1 MLDVKLLP
9 FTVKLC
15 DDDGV
20 PVVVEKPIREDGET
34 VTEGVFELL
43 LAVTVK
49 LSMLIFGLEPV
60 VPLAS
65 PL

>member
-9 FTVKLC
+9 LTVKLC

-20 PVVVEKPIREDGET
+20 PVVVVKPVSEDGDT
-34 VTEGVFELL
+34 VTEGVFEVL